1 MTNDELINYLIDS
14 GESEF
19 VEFKENNYEI
29 NTVGERVSALANG
42 AVLER
47 KDEAYLVYG
56 VSDAHEIVG
65 TTLNISAHTS
75 SNIPFKNHLSTNL
88 DHAGNLEYITA
99 ERDGKRIVVIVI
111 PRATAYPVK
120 WRGVEYIRV
129 GSSKKKLSEHP
140 EVARKLWE
148 EILKVTFE
156 EGHASDLVDRDVV
169 LQQLDFSPYFTL
181 REAPEITN
189 PDELINLMTNEG
201 VIVPKLGKYYITNLG
216 ALLYA
221 RDFSNYESL
230 LNRGVRLI
238 KYVGNDKTVVERSI
252 ETSIGYAVSVA
263 SLLNDTMLLLPSE
276 EYFDGETRKTKTIF
290 PRKSIRELLIN
301 MVMHQDF
308 SISGY
313 APRIEI
319 YSDRVEFTNP
329 GAPVIPVERFLDTNM
344 SRNPKLARLMRF
356 MLMSEERGMGIDTV
370 ETLCEANFL
379 PSPSITSNDGF
390 TRITIF
396 SHKSLRQFNSI
407 DRTNLVYMHCSLQ
420 FVKHQETTNE
430 SLRSRFP
437 ESTLSSTVASRW
449 INETIE
455 KGLIRPFDPDSH
467 SRRHAKYVPIWA

>member
-1 MTNDELINYLIDS
+1 MTNDELLDYLIQS

-19 VEFKENNYEI
+19 VEFKTNNYEI
-29 NTVGERVSALANG
+29 DHVGERVSALANG

-56 VSDAHEIVG
+56 VSDDLQVVG
-65 TTLNISAHTS
+65 TTLNPSRHTG

-99 ERDGKRIVVIVI
+99 EREGKKVVVIVV

-156 EGHASDLVDRDVV
+156 EGHASDLVDKDTVF
-169 LQQLDFSPYFTL
+169 QQIDFNPYFYL
-181 REAPEITN
+181 RDAPEVTN
-189 PDELINLMTNEG
+189 QDELLVLMANEG
-201 VIVPKLGKYYITNLG
+201 VIVPKLGKFYITNLG

-221 RDFSNYESL
+221 KDFSRYESL

-238 KYVGNDKTVVERSI
+238 KYSGNDKTSVERSI
-252 ETSIGYAVSVA
+252 ETSTGYAVGIA
-263 SLLNDTMLLLPSE
+263 SLLNDTMLLIPSE

-290 PRKSIRELLIN
+290 PRKSVRELLIN

-319 YSDRVEFTNP
+319 YSDRIEFTNP
-329 GAPVIPVERFLDTNM
+329 GSPVIPVERFLDTNM

-370 ETLCEANFL
+370 EALCESNYL
-379 PSPSITSNDGF
+379 PSPSIMSNDGF
-390 TRITIF
+390 TRITMF
-396 SHKSLRQFNSI
+396 SHKSLRQFNSV

-437 ESTLSSTVASRW
+437 DSTLSSTVASRW
-449 INETIE
+449 INEAIE
-455 KGLIRPFDPDSH
+455 KKLIRPFDPESH
-467 SRRHAKYVPIWA
+467 SRRHAKYVPVWA